1 MKALFKHVDDFTL
14 NYDIESTTDKVT
26 GKRVYL
32 TPEGDSF
39 PSVTTV
45 LGELKKESILAWRK
59 RVGEKEA
66 NKISTK
72 ASRRGTSVHTMC
84 EDYLNNE
91 FNPNK
96 FMPIDYETFKSIQ
109 PILDEHLNNIYAQEV
124 GLYSKHLKLAGRVDC
139 VAEFNGKLSI
149 IDFKTSL
156 KPKKREWI
164 DNYFMQ
170 EAAYAIMF
178 EERTGIPINQLVTII
193 AVDNNPPQIFIES
206 RNTWVKPL
214 LNAIEDYHRKYST

>member
-1 MKALFKHVDDFTL
+1 MKALFKHVDFSL
-14 NYDIESTTDKVT
+14 NYDIESTTDKKT

-32 TPEGDSF
+32 TPEGNSF

-45 LGELKKESILAWRK
+45 LGELKKDSILAWRK

-72 ASRRGTSVHTMC
+72 ASRRGTAVHTIC
-84 EDYLNNE
+84 EDYLNNKE
-91 FNPNK
+91 DFLSNVLPMN
-96 FMPIDYETFKSIQ
+96 IETFKSIQ
-109 PILDEHLNNIYAQEV
+109 PILDNHINNVYAQEV
-124 GLYSKHLKLAGRVDC
+124 GLYSNHLKLAGRVDC

-164 DNYFMQ
+164 ENYFMQ

-193 AVDNNPPQIFIES
+193 AVDDNSPQVFLES
-206 RNTWVKPL
+206 RNAWTPFL
-214 LNAIEDYHRKYST
+214 LNAIEDYQRKYG

>member
-1 MKALFKHVDDFTL
+1 MKELFNHVEFSLD
-14 NYDIESTTDKVT
+14 YEIESTTNKET

-45 LGELKKESILAWRK
+45 LGELKKDSIIAWRK

-72 ASRRGTSVHTMC
+72 ASRRGTAVHTLC

-91 FNPNK
+91 DAFLK
-96 FMPIDYETFKSIQ
+96 DAMPMNIETFRSIQ
-109 PILDEHLNNIYAQEV
+109 PILDNHIDNIYAQEV
-124 GLYSKHLKLAGRVDC
+124 GLYSNHLKLAGRVDC
-139 VAEFNGKLSI
+139 IAEFNGKLSI

-156 KPKKREWI
+156 RPKKREWI
-164 DNYFMQ
+164 NTYFMQ
-170 EAAYAIMF
+170 EAAYSIMF

-193 AVDNNPPQIFIES
+193 AVDNNKPQVFIES
-206 RNTWVKPL
+206 RDSWTKPL
-214 LNAIEDYHRKYST
+214 LSAIVDYHKRY